1 MDREELLSA
10 TPEDDGA
17 PKQQKSP
24 LVSLEKDLE
33 FYADTIK
40 EVAIEVMVEGI
51 SAYPIFIAHQHEVNI
66 GELILNR
73 EELNTDWTIQAS
85 TFEEFV
91 EKGIIHLIPTTDN
104 SIKYAL
110 CKNDCAPGR
119 HYDNHVHFIC
129 GECEKTICL
138 DDVNI
143 PVVKLPGGFT
153 PTRSEMVVT
162 GTCGE
167 CK

>member
-1 MDREELLSA
+1 MKREVTQILKQNRLSLTGSRQKILDIFLLSA
-10 TPEDDGA
+10 GA
-17 PKQQKSP
+17 LSHADIEKS
-24 LVSLEKDLE
+24 
-33 FYADTIK
+33 T
-40 EVAIEVMVEGI
+40 
-51 SAYPIFIAHQHEVNI
+51 
-66 GELILNR
+66 GESFDRVTVYRTLQ
-73 EELNTDWTIQAS
+73 T
-85 TFEEFV
+85 FV

-143 PVVKLPGGFT
+143 PIVKLPEGFI
-153 PTRSEMVVT
+153 PNRSEMVVT
-162 GTCGE
+162 GTCAE
-167 CK
+167 CR